1 MANGPIPYVD
11 AIIADLLKANVAIPV
26 IFATVA
32 SIIAIVKAAGGSGP
46 SLLDLADA
54 IDAQIDEN
62 DANGKQII
70 ADLRAQQPSQ

>member
-11 AIIADLLKANVAIPV
+11 AIIADLLQANVAIPV

-32 SIIAIVKAAGGSGP
+32 SIIGIVKAAGGSGP
-46 SLLDLADA
+46 DLLTLADA
-54 IDAQIDEN
+54 IEAQIDTN

-70 ADLRAQQPSQ
+70 ADLRAQNSQ